1 MGIGLPDIPV
11 FVGVLLKSVYEVAL
25 NFGYSYDTPEEKYF
39 ILKMIETA
47 LSYGDDLAQGDQQL
61 NEFIE
66 QSAWPQDYD
75 QGRQIKITSATMSK
89 ELALSQIPA
98 GDSHCWRS
106 GRRL

>member
-1 MGIGLPDIPV
+1 MENWTTKFTPSTTVSYTHLLGIGLPDIPV

-39 ILKMIETA
+39 ILKMVETA

-75 QGRQIKITSATMSK
+75 QGR
-89 ELALSQIPA
+89 
-98 GDSHCWRS
+98 
-106 GRRL
+106 